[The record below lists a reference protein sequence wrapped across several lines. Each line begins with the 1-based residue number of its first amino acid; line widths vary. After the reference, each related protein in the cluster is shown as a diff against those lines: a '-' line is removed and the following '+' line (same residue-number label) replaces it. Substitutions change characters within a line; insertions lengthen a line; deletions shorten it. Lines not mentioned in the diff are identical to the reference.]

1 LRSFSPSFDDIL
13 NPNRLTLMK
22 HLIKHNIGIFLVV
35 CLSFSPL
42 FAQKKGQD
50 KKVKGGKAEQKETLP
65 PAPAIPQTASYQ
77 FSMDLTKV
85 KDDKLMVEVITPK
98 VTENEAVYCMPKIV
112 PGTYSI
118 YDFGR
123 FLSNF
128 KAYNAVG
135 EELTVENLDENRW
148 KIKNAQSLYKITYW
162 VEDSYDTNLGNFVFE
177 PAGTNIEENKNFVV
191 NAHGFI
197 GYIDGMKR
205 NDYEVN
211 ITKPEGFFGATSLQ
225 NISNTPS
232 TDKFV
237 VDDYMQL
244 ADAPIMYAQPDT
256 TIMQVGGAEILI
268 SVYSPS
274 KKLSSKFVSEQIAPI
289 LNAQKDYLGGKLPVN
304 RYAFIIYLFQG
315 FSGSGMMGAL
325 EHSHSS
331 LYYLLDTDPNDLAQF
346 IKDVAAHEF
355 FHIVTPLSIHS
366 KEIHDFDYINP
377 QMSKHLWL
385 YEGCIEYFA
394 GHVQVK
400 HGLMSEEDYFN
411 VIIGK
416 INEAKSYKDKLP
428 FTLMSKGCLREHKS
442 QYQNVY
448 AKGALIGMCLDIKLR
463 QLSGGSYGIQNL
475 ILDLAKQYGKDKPFD
490 DEELFDKIIEVSKF
504 TELRKFFADYV
515 EGENPLPLKE
525 IFKSVGLKYDVTEK
539 VPSLSLGMELTFD
552 EATGF
557 FSIEKID
564 ETNAKSGIQKG
575 DYLVAINKSRIT
587 QQNYRDVFDE
597 VKKKGKEGEKYTV
610 TIERVE
616 NGKRKEKKVKATM
629 VTVNEYNYLPLAI
642 DEKATSEQIKLRN
655 AWLKV
660 SP

>member
-1 LRSFSPSFDDIL
+1 
-13 NPNRLTLMK
+13 MK
-22 HLIKHNIGIFLVV
+22 HFISKTISLFLMLFV
-35 CLSFSPL
+35 LSVPL
-42 FAQKKGQD
+42 FAQKKGQN
-50 KKVKGGKAEQKETLP
+50 KKVTGNKADTKEVLP
-65 PAPAIPQTASYQ
+65 PAPAIPQTANYQ

-98 VTENEAVYCMPKIV
+98 VADTEAIYCMPKIV

-123 FLSNF
+123 FLSDF

-135 EELTVENLDENRW
+135 EELAVESLDENRW
-148 KIKNAQSLYKITYW
+148 KIKNAQSLYRITYW
-162 VEDSYDTNLGNFVFE
+162 VEDSYDTNKNNFIFE
-177 PAGTNIEENKNFVV
+177 PAGTNIEENKNFVM
-191 NAHGFI
+191 NTHGFI
-197 GYIDGMKR
+197 GYLEGMKR

-211 ITKPEGFFGATSLQ
+211 IAKPEGFFGATSMQ
-225 NISNTPS
+225 NVSTQAN

-237 VDDYMQL
+237 IEDYMQL
-244 ADAPIMYAQPDT
+244 ADAPIMYAKPDT

-274 KKLSSKFVSEQIAPI
+274 QKLSSKFVAEQIAPI

-304 RYAFIIYLFQG
+304 RYAFIIYLFKG
-315 FSGSGMMGAL
+315 FSGSGAMGAL
-325 EHSHSS
+325 EHSYSS
-331 LYYLLDTDPNDLAQF
+331 LYYLPEIEPNDLAQF

-400 HGLMSEEDYFN
+400 HGLMSEENYFN
-411 VIIGK
+411 VIVGK

-490 DEELFDKIIEVSKF
+490 DEELFDRIIEVSKF
-504 TELRKFFADYV
+504 TELRKFFADYI

-525 IFKSVGLKYDVTEK
+525 TFKSVGLKYDITEK
-539 VPSLSLGMELTFD
+539 IPSLSLGLQLTFD
-552 EATGF
+552 ESTGF
-557 FSIEKID
+557 FAIESID
-564 ETNAKSGIQKG
+564 ETNAKTGMQKG
-575 DYLVAINKSRIT
+575 DLLVEINKNRVT
-587 QQNYRDVFDE
+587 QQNYRDVFDQ
-597 VKKKGKEGEKYTV
+597 VKKNGKEGEKYTV
-610 TIERVE
+610 IVERME
-616 NGKRKEKKVKATM
+616 NGKRKEKKIKASL
-629 VTVNEYNYLPLAI
+629 VTVTEYNYLPLAI
-642 DEKATSEQIKLRN
+642 DEKATPEQVKLRN

-660 SP
+660 AQ

>member
-1 LRSFSPSFDDIL
+1 MF
-13 NPNRLTLMK
+13 MK
-22 HLIKHNIGIFLVV
+22 YLIKKSITVFLVI
-35 CLSFSPL
+35 CFAFSPL
-42 FAQKKGQD
+42 FAQKKGQEKKQQD
-50 KKVKGGKAEQKETLP
+50 KKAKGEKAEKKEVLP
-65 PAPAIPQTASYQ
+65 PAPAIPQTANYQ
-77 FSMDLTKV
+77 FSIDLTKV
-85 KDDKLMVEVITPK
+85 LNDKVMVEVITPK
-98 VTENEAVYCMPKIV
+98 ITENEVVYCMPKIV

-123 FLSNF
+123 FLSDF

-135 EELTVENLDENRW
+135 EELAVEPLDDNRW
-148 KIKNAQSLYKITYW
+148 KIKNAQSLYKINYW
-162 VEDSYDTNLGNFVFE
+162 VEDSYDTNKGNFIFE
-177 PAGTNIEENKNFVV
+177 PAGTNIEENKNFVM
-191 NAHGFI
+191 NTHGFI

-211 ITKPEGFFGATSLQ
+211 ISKPEGFFGATSLQ
-225 NISNTPS
+225 NSS
-232 TDKFV
+232 TSATADKFV

-244 ADAPIMYAQPDT
+244 ADAPVMYCKPDT

-274 KKLSSKFVSEQIAPI
+274 KKLSSKFVAEQIAPI

-315 FSGSGMMGAL
+315 FSGSGAMGAL
-325 EHSHSS
+325 EHSYSS
-331 LYYLLDTDPNDLAQF
+331 MYYLPEIAPEEIAQI

-400 HGLMSEEDYFN
+400 HGLMSEDDYLN
-411 VIIGK
+411 VIVGK
-416 INEAKSYKDKLP
+416 VNEAKSYKDKLP
-428 FTLMSKGCLREHKS
+428 FTIMSKGCLREHKS

-448 AKGALIGMCLDIKLR
+448 AKGALIGMCIDIKLR
-463 QLSGGSYGIQNL
+463 QLSGGKYGIQDL
-475 ILDLAKQYGKDKPFD
+475 ILDLAKQYGKDRAFD
-490 DEELFDKIIEVSKF
+490 DEELFDKVVEVSKF
-504 TELRKFFADYV
+504 PELRKFFTDYV

-539 VPSLSLGMELTFD
+539 IPSLSLGMQLTFD
-552 EATGF
+552 ESSGF
-557 FSIEKID
+557 FSIENID
-564 ETNAKSGIQKG
+564 ETNAKSGIQRG
-575 DYLVAINKSRIT
+575 DYLIAINQNRIT
-587 QQNYRDVFDE
+587 QQNYRDIFDQ
-597 VKKKGKEGEKYTV
+597 VKKNGKEGEKYTV
-610 TIERVE
+610 IIERLE
-616 NGKRKEKKVKATM
+616 NGKRKEKKIKATM
-629 VTVNEYNYLPLAI
+629 VTVNEFNYLPLAI
-642 DEKATSEQIKLRN
+642 DEKATPEQVKLRN

-660 SP
+660 NP